1 VVTTVDDD
9 RAWLRVAIEESRRC
23 PLSTTAYSVGAVVV
37 DGSGQELARGY
48 SRETDDRVHAEESA
62 LARLVGI
69 DLRHATVYTSLEPC
83 STRRSRPRTCTEL
96 IIDAGVRRV
105 VFALREPPAFVA
117 GHGAD
122 LLLQAGVDVAE
133 FEDLAALVWE
143 VNEHILG
150 PQVG

>member
-1 VVTTVDDD
+1 MVDDD
-9 RAWLRVAIEESRRC
+9 HRWLLAAIEESRKC
-23 PLSTTAYSVGAVVV
+23 PQSTTAYSVGAVIV
-37 DGSGQELARGY
+37 DGDGRELARGY

-62 LARLVGI
+62 LARLADI
-69 DLRHATVYTSLEPC
+69 DLSQATVYTSLEPC
-83 STRRSRPRTCTEL
+83 SVRRSRTRTCTEL
-96 IIDAGVRRV
+96 IIDSGARRV

-122 LLLQAGVDVAE
+122 LLQEAGLEVTE
-133 FEDLAALVWE
+133 LEDLAALVWE

>member
-1 VVTTVDDD
+1 VIVD
-9 RAWLRVAIEESRRC
+9 A
-23 PLSTTAYSVGAVVV
+23 
-37 DGSGQELARGY
+37 DGHELARGY

-62 LARLVGI
+62 LARLAGA
-69 DLRHATVYTSLEPC
+69 DLRQATVYTSLEPC
-83 STRRSRPRTCTEL
+83 SARRSRTRTCTEL
-96 IIDAGVRRV
+96 IIDAGARRV

-122 LLLQAGVDVAE
+122 LLQEAGLEVTE
-133 FEDLAALVWE
+133 LEDLAALVWE